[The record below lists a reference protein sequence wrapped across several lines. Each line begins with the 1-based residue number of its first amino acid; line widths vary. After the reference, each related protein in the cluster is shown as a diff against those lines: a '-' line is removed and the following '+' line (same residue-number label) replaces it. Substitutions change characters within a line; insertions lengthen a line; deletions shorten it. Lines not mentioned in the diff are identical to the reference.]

1 MAQLQVQPAFWI
13 LIAFLAP
20 LSTGSWR
27 AGHRMLAVET
37 KVPDE
42 GIFSCQSVFR
52 SLLNGY
58 SEAILTVQK

>member
-20 LSTGSWR
+20 LNTGSWR

-37 KVPDE
+37 KVPDD
-42 GIFSCQSVFR
+42 
-52 SLLNGY
+52 GY
-58 SEAILTVQK
+58 SVVKVHFVHY

>member
-20 LSTGSWR
+20 PEGPGSWR

-37 KVPDE
+37 KVPDD
-42 GIFSCQSVFR
+42 
-52 SLLNGY
+52 GY
-58 SEAILTVQK
+58 SVVKVHFVHY